1 MNLNEFEMT
10 RSRIPNPDL
19 EIVIAREP
27 LPAGRQGSNLAF
39 FNEIAAPACRNV
51 TTACRHAPYPAFSGT
66 RNDPLGLGF
75 RFLIEDRKSNATG
88 VSAILTCVCD
98 IFVVLALTSPFG
110 KGGLRGIFLGLKSP
124 LAPLC

>member
-1 MNLNEFEMT
+1 M
-10 RSRIPNPDL
+10 
-19 EIVIAREP
+19 AK
-27 LPAGRQGSNLAF
+27 
-39 FNEIAAPACRNV
+39 
-51 TTACRHAPYPAFSGT
+51 TASF
-66 RNDPLGLGF
+66 
-75 RFLIEDRKSNATG
+75 IEDRKSNATG